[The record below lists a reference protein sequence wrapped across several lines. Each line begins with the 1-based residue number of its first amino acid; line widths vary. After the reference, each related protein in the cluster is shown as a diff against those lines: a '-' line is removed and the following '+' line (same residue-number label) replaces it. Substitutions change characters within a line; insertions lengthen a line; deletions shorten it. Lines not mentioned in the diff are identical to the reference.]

1 MIPIFKAGD
10 PLSAGK
16 FNALGDSIRHLS
28 ENVSTAGEMMVPQH
42 FDALPL
48 PEMDFAVLYRKD
60 DAGAWGWCCHQGRV
74 IVKGKEYVV
83 GEKEWTLIAGD
94 TYTGEIKLVV
104 TLDDAGEFSSGVV
117 QEGTATE
124 GSGTSLEFSLAT
136 IGEELVWHHAGGPVY
151 IIRPD
156 EIVIKAGKG
165 IQAEE
170 AEEDGANGNK
180 IKTWN
185 ISALIEDAKEPS
197 SGECSLIYEEEDS
210 GGPGGDTGG
219 NGGNGGGQGGN
230 EPGENKGKPYK
241 LKLLGCT
248 DGSITFKDEKGML
261 SLSAQKVEPGDGLE
275 WKKDKDQD
283 GNDIDTQILQI
294 RIDSTAVDSPKP
306 GKWPVKLSVSP
317 KGLAGELDLT
327 VDTKVHELGGGAS
340 VALSNATAG
349 VLSLEVTLGA
359 SAEELSFRVPLR
371 KNGKYVVLDYIA
383 EPHNLPDGTTI
394 ALHDRNGQ
402 LDLEVDTS
410 NTTGGGDGALISDS
424 WTALACDSDHALRL
438 HRDENGKIYIQQGR
452 WITTSKIY
460 SPIN

>member
-42 FDALPL
+42 FDALPQ
-48 PEMDFAVLYRKD
+48 PEMDFSVLYRKD

-83 GEKEWTLIAGD
+83 GEKEWTLIADD
-94 TYTGEIKLVV
+94 TYTGGIKLVV

-117 QEGTATE
+117 QEGTAAE

-136 IGEELVWHHAGGPVY
+136 IGDELVWQHAGGPVY

-170 AEEDGANGNK
+170 EEEENGENGNK
-180 IKTWN
+180 IKTWK

-197 SGECSLIYEEEDS
+197 SADCSLIYKEKED
-210 GGPGGDTGG
+210 GGDADGD
-219 NGGNGGGQGGN
+219 
-230 EPGENKGKPYK
+230 PYK
-241 LKLLGCT
+241 LKLLCSS
-248 DGSITFKDEKGML
+248 DGSVNIEDKEGKL

-275 WKKDKDQD
+275 WKKGQDQD

-294 RIDSTAVDSPKP
+294 KIDSTAVDSKTPGEN
-306 GKWPVKLSVSP
+306 GKWPLDLSVSP
-317 KGLAGELDLT
+317 EGLAGELDLT
-327 VDTKVHELGGGAS
+327 VDTSVHDLGGGAKVGLS
-340 VALSNATAG
+340 TEAGALSII
-349 VLSLEVTLGA
+349 VTPGGE
-359 SAEELSFRVPLR
+359 AEELSFRAPLR
-371 KNGKYVVLDYIA
+371 KNGKYVVLDYESSWSDAVNGVKAGLFIRNNKLAVELYA
-383 EPHNLPDGTTI
+383 ETAPDGS
-394 ALHDRNGQ
+394 D
-402 LDLEVDTS
+402 S
-410 NTTGGGDGALISDS
+410 LISDS
-424 WTALACDSDHALRL
+424 WTVLFCDSDHAIRL
-438 HRDENGKIYIQQGR
+438 HRDENGKIYIQQGE
-452 WITTSKIY
+452 WIVTSKIY
-460 SPIN
+460 APIN

>member
-42 FDALPL
+42 FDGLPQ
-48 PEMDFAVLYRKD
+48 PEMDFSVLYRKD

-94 TYTGEIKLVV
+94 TYTGGIKLVV
-104 TLDDAGEFSSGVV
+104 TLDDTGEFSSGVV
-117 QEGTATE
+117 QEGTAAE

-136 IGEELVWHHAGGPVY
+136 IGEELVWQHAGGPVY

-170 AEEDGANGNK
+170 EEEDGENGNK
-180 IKTWN
+180 IKTWK

-197 SGECSLIYEEEDS
+197 SADCSLIYKEKED
-210 GGPGGDTGG
+210 GGDADGD
-219 NGGNGGGQGGN
+219 
-230 EPGENKGKPYK
+230 PYK
-241 LKLLGCT
+241 LKLLCSS
-248 DGSITFKDEKGML
+248 DGSVNIEDKEGKL

-275 WKKDKDQD
+275 WKKGQDQD

-294 RIDSTAVDSPKP
+294 KIDSTAVDSKTPGEN
-306 GKWPVKLSVSP
+306 GKWPLDLSVSP
-317 KGLAGELDLT
+317 EGLAGELDLT
-327 VDTKVHELGGGAS
+327 VDTSVHDLGGGAKVGLS
-340 VALSNATAG
+340 TEAGALS
-349 VLSLEVTLGA
+349 LIVTPGGA
-359 SAEELSFRVPLR
+359 AEELSFRAPLR
-371 KNGKYVVLDYIA
+371 KNGKYVVLDYESSWSDAVNGVKAGLFIRNNKLAVELYA
-383 EPHNLPDGTTI
+383 EPAPDGS
-394 ALHDRNGQ
+394 DN
-402 LDLEVDTS
+402 
-410 NTTGGGDGALISDS
+410 LISDS
-424 WTALACDSDHALRL
+424 WTVLFCDSDHAIRL
-438 HRDENGKIYIQQGR
+438 HRDENGKIYIQQGE
-452 WITTSKIY
+452 WIVTSKIY
-460 SPIN
+460 APIN

>member
-136 IGEELVWHHAGGPVY
+136 IGEELIWRHAGGPVY

-170 AEEDGANGNK
+170 DEEDGANGNK
-180 IKTWN
+180 IKTWK

-197 SGECSLIYEEEDS
+197 SADCSLIYEEKED
-210 GGPGGDTGG
+210 GG
-219 NGGNGGGQGGN
+219 NADGD
-230 EPGENKGKPYK
+230 PYR
-241 LKLLGCT
+241 LKLLCSS
-248 DGSITFKDEKGML
+248 DGSVNIEDKEGKL

-294 RIDSTAVDSPKP
+294 RIDSTAVDSKTPGEN
-306 GKWPVKLSVSP
+306 GKWPLSLSVSP
-317 KGLAGELDLT
+317 EGLAGELDLT
-327 VDTKVHELGGGAS
+327 VDTSVHDLGGGAKVGLS
-340 VALSNATAG
+340 TAAGALS
-349 VLSLEVTLGA
+349 LIVTPGGD
-359 SAEELSFRVPLR
+359 AEELSFRPPLR
-371 KNGKYVVLDYIA
+371 KNGKYVVLDYESSWSDAVNGVKAGLFIRNNKLAVELYA
-383 EPHNLPDGTTI
+383 ETEPDGS
-394 ALHDRNGQ
+394 D
-402 LDLEVDTS
+402 S
-410 NTTGGGDGALISDS
+410 LISDS
-424 WTALACDSDHALRL
+424 WTALVCDSDHAIRL
-438 HRDENGKIYIQQGR
+438 HRDENGKIYIQQGE
-452 WITTSKIY
+452 WIVTSKIY

>member
-74 IVKGKEYVV
+74 IVKGKENVV

-136 IGEELVWHHAGGPVY
+136 IGEELIWRHAGGPVY

-170 AEEDGANGNK
+170 DEENGANGNK
-180 IKTWN
+180 IKTWK

-197 SGECSLIYEEEDS
+197 SADCSLIYEEKED
-210 GGPGGDTGG
+210 GG
-219 NGGNGGGQGGN
+219 NADGD
-230 EPGENKGKPYK
+230 PYK
-241 LKLLGCT
+241 LKLLCSS
-248 DGSITFKDEKGML
+248 DGSVNIEDKEGKL

-294 RIDSTAVDSPKP
+294 RIDSTAVDSKTPGEN
-306 GKWPVKLSVSP
+306 GKWPLSLSVSP
-317 KGLAGELDLT
+317 EGLAGELDLT
-327 VDTKVHELGGGAS
+327 VDTSVHDLGGGAKVGLS
-340 VALSNATAG
+340 TAAGALS
-349 VLSLEVTLGA
+349 LIVTPGDA
-359 SAEELSFRVPLR
+359 AEELDFRTPLR
-371 KNGKYVVLDYIA
+371 RNGEYVVLDYVKD
-383 EPHNLPDGTTI
+383 PHTLPDGTTI
-394 ALHDRNGQ
+394 ALGLSGTQ
-402 LDLEVDTS
+402 LDLVVDTS

-424 WTALACDSDHALRL
+424 WTALACDTDHALRL
-438 HRDENGKIYIQQGR
+438 HRDKDGKIYIQQGQ

>member
-42 FDALPL
+42 FDALPQ
-48 PEMDFAVLYRKD
+48 PEMDFSVLYRKD

-94 TYTGEIKLVV
+94 TYTGGIKLVV

-117 QEGTATE
+117 QEGTAAE

-136 IGEELVWHHAGGPVY
+136 IGEELVWQHAGGPVY

-170 AEEDGANGNK
+170 EEENGENGNK
-180 IKTWN
+180 IKTWK

-197 SGECSLIYEEEDS
+197 SADCSLIYKEKED
-210 GGPGGDTGG
+210 GGDADGD
-219 NGGNGGGQGGN
+219 
-230 EPGENKGKPYK
+230 PYK
-241 LKLLGCT
+241 LKLLCSS
-248 DGSITFKDEKGML
+248 DGSVNIEDKEGKL

-275 WKKDKDQD
+275 WKKGQDQD

-294 RIDSTAVDSPKP
+294 KIDSTAVDSKTP
-306 GKWPVKLSVSP
+306 GENGRWPLALSVSP
-317 KGLAGELDLT
+317 EGLAGELDLT
-327 VDTKVHELGGGAS
+327 VDTSVHDLGGGAKVGLS
-340 VALSNATAG
+340 TEAGALS
-349 VLSLEVTLGA
+349 LIVTPGGD
-359 SAEELSFRVPLR
+359 AEELSFRTPLR
-371 KNGKYVVLDYIA
+371 KNGKYVVLDYESSWSDAVNGVKAGLFIRNNKLAVELYA
-383 EPHNLPDGTTI
+383 ETAPDGS
-394 ALHDRNGQ
+394 D
-402 LDLEVDTS
+402 S
-410 NTTGGGDGALISDS
+410 LISDS
-424 WTALACDSDHALRL
+424 WTVLFCDSDHAIRL
-438 HRDENGKIYIQQGR
+438 HRDENGKIYIQQWE
-452 WITTSKIY
+452 WIVTSKIY
-460 SPIN
+460 APIN

>member
-42 FDALPL
+42 FDALPQ
-48 PEMDFAVLYRKD
+48 PEMDFSVLYRKD

-94 TYTGEIKLVV
+94 TYTGGIKLVV

-117 QEGTATE
+117 QEGTAAE

-136 IGEELVWHHAGGPVY
+136 IGEELVWQHAGGPVY

-165 IQAEE
+165 IQTEE
-170 AEEDGANGNK
+170 EEENGENGNK
-180 IKTWN
+180 IKTWK

-197 SGECSLIYEEEDS
+197 SADCSLIYKEKED
-210 GGPGGDTGG
+210 GGDADGD
-219 NGGNGGGQGGN
+219 
-230 EPGENKGKPYK
+230 PYK
-241 LKLLGCT
+241 LKLLCSS
-248 DGSITFKDEKGML
+248 DGSVNIEDKEGKL

-275 WKKDKDQD
+275 WKKGQDQD

-294 RIDSTAVDSPKP
+294 KIDSTAVDSKTPGEN
-306 GKWPVKLSVSP
+306 GKWPLALSVSP
-317 KGLAGELDLT
+317 EGLAGELDLT
-327 VDTKVHELGGGAS
+327 VDTSVHDLGGGAKVGLS
-340 VALSNATAG
+340 TEAGALS
-349 VLSLEVTLGA
+349 LIVTPGGA
-359 SAEELSFRVPLR
+359 AEELSFRAPLR
-371 KNGKYVVLDYIA
+371 KNGKYVVLDYESSWSDAVNGVKAGLFIRNNKLAVELYA
-383 EPHNLPDGTTI
+383 ETAPDGS
-394 ALHDRNGQ
+394 D
-402 LDLEVDTS
+402 S
-410 NTTGGGDGALISDS
+410 LISDS
-424 WTALACDSDHALRL
+424 WTVLFCDSDHAIRL
-438 HRDENGKIYIQQGR
+438 HRDENGKIYIQQGE
-452 WITTSKIY
+452 WIVTSKIY
-460 SPIN
+460 APIN

>member
-60 DAGAWGWCCHQGRV
+60 DAGAWGWCYHQGRV

-124 GSGTSLEFSLAT
+124 GSGTSLEFSLAA
-136 IGEELVWHHAGGPVY
+136 IGEELIWRHAGGPVY

-170 AEEDGANGNK
+170 DEEAGANGNK
-180 IKTWN
+180 IKTWK

-197 SGECSLIYEEEDS
+197 SADCSLIYEEKED
-210 GGPGGDTGG
+210 GG
-219 NGGNGGGQGGN
+219 NADGD
-230 EPGENKGKPYK
+230 PYK
-241 LKLLGCT
+241 LKLLCSS
-248 DGSITFKDEKGML
+248 DGSVNIEDKEGKL

-294 RIDSTAVDSPKP
+294 RIDSTAVDSKTPGEN
-306 GKWPVKLSVSP
+306 GKWPLSLSVSP
-317 KGLAGELDLT
+317 EGLAGELDLT
-327 VDTKVHELGGGAS
+327 VDTSVHDLGGGAKVGLS
-340 VALSNATAG
+340 TAAGALS
-349 VLSLEVTLGA
+349 LIVTPGDA
-359 SAEELSFRVPLR
+359 AEELDFRTPLR
-371 KNGKYVVLDYIA
+371 RNGKYVVLDYVKD
-383 EPHNLPDGTTI
+383 PHTLPDGTTI
-394 ALHDRNGQ
+394 ALGLSGTQ
-402 LDLEVDTS
+402 LDLVVDTS

-424 WTALACDSDHALRL
+424 WTALVCDSNHAIRL
-438 HRDENGKIYIQQGR
+438 HRDKNGKIYIQQGV
-452 WITTSKIY
+452 WITSNIY
-460 SPIN
+460 EPIN

>member
-94 TYTGEIKLVV
+94 TYTGGIKLVV

-124 GSGTSLEFSLAT
+124 GSGTSLEFSLAN
-136 IGEELVWHHAGGPVY
+136 IGDELVWQHAGGPVY

-170 AEEDGANGNK
+170 EEEDGENGNK
-180 IKTWN
+180 IKTWK
-185 ISALIEDAKEPS
+185 ISALIEDAKES
-197 SGECSLIYEEEDS
+197 SSADCSLIYEEKED
-210 GGPGGDTGG
+210 GG
-219 NGGNGGGQGGN
+219 NTDGD
-230 EPGENKGKPYK
+230 PYK
-241 LKLLGCT
+241 LKLLCSS
-248 DGSITFKDEKGML
+248 DGSVNIEDKEGKL

-283 GNDIDTQILQI
+283 GNDIDTQILQVK
-294 RIDSTAVDSPKP
+294 IDSTEADSPKP
-306 GKWPVKLSVSP
+306 GKWPVNLSVSP
-317 KGLAGELDLT
+317 EGLKGELDLT
-327 VDTKVHELGGGAS
+327 VDTSVHDLGGGAS
-340 VALSNATAG
+340 VGLSNATAG
-349 VLSLEVTLGA
+349 VLSLVVTPGGD
-359 SAEELSFRVPLR
+359 AEELSFRTPLR
-371 KNGKYVVLDYIA
+371 KNGKYVVLDYVK
-383 EPHNLPDGTTI
+383 EPHTLPDGTTI
-394 ALHDRNGQ
+394 ALYDRNGQ

-410 NTTGGGDGALISDS
+410 KTNGGGGGAMISDS
-424 WTALACDSDHALRL
+424 WTALACDTDHALRL
-438 HRDENGKIYIQQGR
+438 HRDENGKIYIQQGE
-452 WITTSKIY
+452 WIVTSKIY

>member
-94 TYTGEIKLVV
+94 TYTGGIKLVV

-117 QEGTATE
+117 QEGTAAE
-124 GSGTSLEFSLAT
+124 GSGTSLEFSLAN
-136 IGEELVWHHAGGPVY
+136 IGDELVWQHAGGPVY

-170 AEEDGANGNK
+170 EEEDGENGNK
-180 IKTWN
+180 IKTWK

-197 SGECSLIYEEEDS
+197 SAACSLIYEEKED
-210 GGPGGDTGG
+210 GG
-219 NGGNGGGQGGN
+219 NADGD
-230 EPGENKGKPYK
+230 PYR
-241 LKLLGCT
+241 LKLLCSS
-248 DGSITFKDEKGML
+248 DGSVNIEDKEGKL

-294 RIDSTAVDSPKP
+294 RIDSTAVDSKTPGKN
-306 GKWPVKLSVSP
+306 GKWPLSLSVSP
-317 KGLAGELDLT
+317 AGLAGELDLT
-327 VDTKVHELGGGAS
+327 VDTSVHDLGGGVKVGLSTAAG
-340 VALSNATAG
+340 ALS
-349 VLSLEVTLGA
+349 LIVTPGGD
-359 SAEELSFRVPLR
+359 AEELSFRTPLR
-371 KNGKYVVLDYIA
+371 KNGKYVVLDYESSWSDAVNGVKAGLFIRNNKLAVELSA
-383 EPHNLPDGTTI
+383 ETEPEGSD
-394 ALHDRNGQ
+394 
-402 LDLEVDTS
+402 S
-410 NTTGGGDGALISDS
+410 LISDS
-424 WTALACDSDHALRL
+424 WTALVCDSDHAIRL
-438 HRDENGKIYIQQGR
+438 HRDENGKIYIQQGE
-452 WITTSKIY
+452 WIVTSKIY

>member
-94 TYTGEIKLVV
+94 AYTGGIKLVV

-117 QEGTATE
+117 QEGTAAE
-124 GSGTSLEFSLAT
+124 GSGTSLEFSLAN
-136 IGEELVWHHAGGPVY
+136 IGDELVWQHAGGPVY

-170 AEEDGANGNK
+170 EEEDGENGNK
-180 IKTWN
+180 IKTWK

-197 SGECSLIYEEEDS
+197 SAACSLIYEEKED
-210 GGPGGDTGG
+210 GGNSEGNQGGDQ
-219 NGGNGGGQGGN
+219 GGQ
-230 EPGENKGKPYK
+230 GENKGEPYK
-241 LKLLGCT
+241 LKLLCSS
-248 DGSITFKDEKGML
+248 DGSVNIEDKEGKL

-294 RIDSTAVDSPKP
+294 RIDSTAVDSKTPGEN
-306 GKWPVKLSVSP
+306 GKWPLSLSVSP
-317 KGLAGELDLT
+317 EGLAGELDLT
-327 VDTKVHELGGGAS
+327 VDTSVHDLGGGAKVGLS
-340 VALSNATAG
+340 TEAGALS
-349 VLSLEVTLGA
+349 LIVTPGGD
-359 SAEELSFRVPLR
+359 AEELSFRTPLR
-371 KNGKYVVLDYIA
+371 KNGKYVVLDYVKD
-383 EPHNLPDGTTI
+383 PHTLPDGTTI
-394 ALHDRNGQ
+394 ALGLSGTQ
-402 LDLEVDTS
+402 LDLVVDTS

-424 WTALACDSDHALRL
+424 WTVLACDSNHAIRL
-438 HRDENGKIYIQQGR
+438 HRDKNGKIYIQQGV
-452 WITTSKIY
+452 WITSNIY
-460 SPIN
+460 EPIN

>member
-94 TYTGEIKLVV
+94 AYTGEIKLVV

-117 QEGTATE
+117 QEGTAAE
-124 GSGTSLEFSLAT
+124 GSGTSLEFSLAN
-136 IGEELVWHHAGGPVY
+136 IGDELVWQHAGGPVY

-170 AEEDGANGNK
+170 EEEDGENGNK
-180 IKTWN
+180 IKTWK

-197 SGECSLIYEEEDS
+197 SADCSLIYEEKED
-210 GGPGGDTGG
+210 GGNSEGNQGGDQ
-219 NGGNGGGQGGN
+219 GGQ
-230 EPGENKGKPYK
+230 GENKGEPYK
-241 LKLLGCT
+241 LKLLCSS
-248 DGSITFKDEKGML
+248 DGSVNIEDKEGKL

-294 RIDSTAVDSPKP
+294 RIDSTAVDSKTPGKN
-306 GKWPVKLSVSP
+306 GKWPLSLSVSP
-317 KGLAGELDLT
+317 EGLAGELDLT
-327 VDTKVHELGGGAS
+327 VDTSVHDLGGGAKVGLS
-340 VALSNATAG
+340 TEAGALS
-349 VLSLEVTLGA
+349 LIVTPGGD
-359 SAEELSFRVPLR
+359 AEELSFRTPLR
-371 KNGKYVVLDYIA
+371 KNGKYVVLDYVKD
-383 EPHNLPDGTTI
+383 PHTLPDGTTI
-394 ALHDRNGQ
+394 ALGLSGTQ
-402 LDLEVDTS
+402 LDLVVDTS

-424 WTALACDSDHALRL
+424 WTALACDSNHAIRL
-438 HRDENGKIYIQQGR
+438 NRDKNGKIYIQQGV
-452 WITTSKIY
+452 WITSNIY
-460 SPIN
+460 EPIN

>member
-42 FDALPL
+42 FDALPQ
-48 PEMDFAVLYRKD
+48 PEMDFSVLYRKD

-94 TYTGEIKLVV
+94 TYTGGIKLVV

-117 QEGTATE
+117 QEGTAAE

-136 IGEELVWHHAGGPVY
+136 IGEELVWQHAGGPVY

-170 AEEDGANGNK
+170 EEENGENGNK
-180 IKTWN
+180 IKTWK

-197 SGECSLIYEEEDS
+197 SADCSLIYKEKED
-210 GGPGGDTGG
+210 GGDADGD
-219 NGGNGGGQGGN
+219 
-230 EPGENKGKPYK
+230 PYK
-241 LKLLGCT
+241 LKLLCSS
-248 DGSITFKDEKGML
+248 DGSVNIEDKEGKL

-275 WKKDKDQD
+275 WKKGQDQD

-294 RIDSTAVDSPKP
+294 KIDSTAVESKTPGEN
-306 GKWPVKLSVSP
+306 GKWPLDLSVSP
-317 KGLAGELDLT
+317 EGLAGELDLT
-327 VDTKVHELGGGAS
+327 VDTSVHDLGGGAKVGLS
-340 VALSNATAG
+340 TEAGALS
-349 VLSLEVTLGA
+349 LIVTPGGA
-359 SAEELSFRVPLR
+359 AEELSFRAPLL
-371 KNGKYVVLDYIA
+371 KNGKYVVLDYESSWSDAVNGVKAGLFIRNNKLAVELYA
-383 EPHNLPDGTTI
+383 ETAPDGS
-394 ALHDRNGQ
+394 D
-402 LDLEVDTS
+402 S
-410 NTTGGGDGALISDS
+410 LISDS
-424 WTALACDSDHALRL
+424 WTVLFCDSDHAIRL
-438 HRDENGKIYIQQGR
+438 HRDENGKIYIQQGE
-452 WITTSKIY
+452 WIVTSKIY
-460 SPIN
+460 APIN

>member
-136 IGEELVWHHAGGPVY
+136 IGEELIWRHAGGPVY

-170 AEEDGANGNK
+170 DEEDGENGNK
-180 IKTWN
+180 IKTWK

-197 SGECSLIYEEEDS
+197 NGDCSLIYEEKED
-210 GGPGGDTGG
+210 GG
-219 NGGNGGGQGGN
+219 NSEGNQGGN
-230 EPGENKGKPYK
+230 QGGQGENKGEPYK
-241 LKLLGCT
+241 LKLLCSS
-248 DGSITFKDEKGML
+248 DGSVNIKDEEGKL

-275 WKKDKDQD
+275 WKKDKDQN

-294 RIDSTAVDSPKP
+294 RIDSTEADSPKP
-306 GKWPVKLSVSP
+306 GEWPVKLSVSP
-317 KGLAGELDLT
+317 EGLKGELDLT
-327 VDTKVHELGGGAS
+327 VDTSVHDLGGGAS
-340 VALSNATAG
+340 VGLSNATAG
-349 VLSLEVTLGA
+349 VLSLVVTPGGD
-359 SAEELSFRVPLR
+359 AEELSFRAPLR
-371 KNGKYVVLDYIA
+371 KNGKYVVLDYVK
-383 EPHNLPDGTTI
+383 EPHTLPDGTTI
-394 ALHDRNGQ
+394 ALGLLGTQ
-402 LDLEVDTS
+402 LDLVVDTS
-410 NTTGGGDGALISDS
+410 NTTGGGDGAMISDS
-424 WTALACDSDHALRL
+424 WTALACDTDHALRL
-438 HRDENGKIYIQQGR
+438 HRDENGQIYIQQGQ
-452 WITTSKIY
+452 WITTSQIY

>member
-42 FDALPL
+42 FDALPQ
-48 PEMDFAVLYRKD
+48 PEMDFSVLYRKD

-94 TYTGEIKLVV
+94 TYTGGIKLVV

-117 QEGTATE
+117 QEGTAAE

-136 IGEELVWHHAGGPVY
+136 IGDELVWQHAGGPVY

-170 AEEDGANGNK
+170 EEEDVENGNK
-180 IKTWN
+180 IKTWK

-197 SGECSLIYEEEDS
+197 SADCSLIYKEKED
-210 GGPGGDTGG
+210 GGDADGD
-219 NGGNGGGQGGN
+219 
-230 EPGENKGKPYK
+230 PYK
-241 LKLLGCT
+241 LKLLCSS
-248 DGSITFKDEKGML
+248 DGSVNIEDKEGKL

-275 WKKDKDQD
+275 WKKGQDQD

-294 RIDSTAVDSPKP
+294 KIDSTAVDSKTP
-306 GKWPVKLSVSP
+306 GENGRWPLALSVSP
-317 KGLAGELDLT
+317 EGLAGELDLT
-327 VDTKVHELGGGAS
+327 VDTSVHDLGGGAKVGLS
-340 VALSNATAG
+340 TEAGALS
-349 VLSLEVTLGA
+349 LIVTPGGD
-359 SAEELSFRVPLR
+359 AEELSFRTPLR
-371 KNGKYVVLDYIA
+371 KNGKYVVLDYESSWSDAVNGVKAGLFIRNNKLAVELYA
-383 EPHNLPDGTTI
+383 ETAPEGSD
-394 ALHDRNGQ
+394 
-402 LDLEVDTS
+402 S
-410 NTTGGGDGALISDS
+410 LISDS
-424 WTALACDSDHALRL
+424 WTVLFCDSDHAIRL
-438 HRDENGKIYIQQGR
+438 HRDENGKIYIQQGE
-452 WITTSKIY
+452 WIVTSKIY
-460 SPIN
+460 APIN

>member
-136 IGEELVWHHAGGPVY
+136 IGEELIWRHAGGPVY

-170 AEEDGANGNK
+170 DEEDGANGNK
-180 IKTWN
+180 IKTWK

-197 SGECSLIYEEEDS
+197 SADCSLIYEEKED
-210 GGPGGDTGG
+210 GG
-219 NGGNGGGQGGN
+219 NADGD
-230 EPGENKGKPYK
+230 PYK
-241 LKLLGCT
+241 LKLLCSS
-248 DGSITFKDEKGML
+248 DGSVNIEDKEGKL

-294 RIDSTAVDSPKP
+294 RIDSTAVDSKTPGEN
-306 GKWPVKLSVSP
+306 GKWPLSLSVSP
-317 KGLAGELDLT
+317 EGLAGELDLT
-327 VDTKVHELGGGAS
+327 VDTSVHDLGGGAKVGLS
-340 VALSNATAG
+340 TEAGALS
-349 VLSLEVTLGA
+349 LIVTPGGD
-359 SAEELSFRVPLR
+359 AEELSFRTPLR
-371 KNGKYVVLDYIA
+371 KNGKYVVLDYESSWSDAVNGVKAGLFIRNNKLAVELYA
-383 EPHNLPDGTTI
+383 ETEPDGS
-394 ALHDRNGQ
+394 D
-402 LDLEVDTS
+402 S
-410 NTTGGGDGALISDS
+410 LISDS
-424 WTALACDSDHALRL
+424 WTALVCDSDHAIRL
-438 HRDENGKIYIQQGR
+438 HRDENGKIYIQQGE
-452 WITTSKIY
+452 WIVTSKIY

>member
-136 IGEELVWHHAGGPVY
+136 IGEELIWRHAGGPVY

-170 AEEDGANGNK
+170 DEEDGANGNK
-180 IKTWN
+180 IKTWK

-197 SGECSLIYEEEDS
+197 SADCSLIYEEKED
-210 GGPGGDTGG
+210 GG
-219 NGGNGGGQGGN
+219 NADGD
-230 EPGENKGKPYK
+230 PYK
-241 LKLLGCT
+241 LKLLCSS
-248 DGSITFKDEKGML
+248 DGSVNIKDEEGKL

-275 WKKDKDQD
+275 WKKDKDQN

-294 RIDSTAVDSPKP
+294 RIDSTAVDSKTPGEN
-306 GKWPVKLSVSP
+306 GKWPLSLSVSP
-317 KGLAGELDLT
+317 EGLAGELDLT
-327 VDTKVHELGGGAS
+327 VDTSVHDLGGGAKVGLS
-340 VALSNATAG
+340 TAAGALI
-349 VLSLEVTLGA
+349 VTPGGD
-359 SAEELSFRVPLR
+359 AEELSFRTPLR
-371 KNGKYVVLDYIA
+371 KNGKYVVLDYESSWSDAVNGVKAGLFIRNNKLAVELYA
-383 EPHNLPDGTTI
+383 ETEPDGS
-394 ALHDRNGQ
+394 D
-402 LDLEVDTS
+402 S
-410 NTTGGGDGALISDS
+410 LISDS
-424 WTALACDSDHALRL
+424 WTALVCDSDHAIRL
-438 HRDENGKIYIQQGR
+438 HRDENGKIYIQQGE
-452 WITTSKIY
+452 WIVTSKIY

>member
-94 TYTGEIKLVV
+94 TYTGGIKLVV

-124 GSGTSLEFSLAT
+124 GSGTSLEFSLAN
-136 IGEELVWHHAGGPVY
+136 IGDELVWQHAGGPVY

-170 AEEDGANGNK
+170 EEEDGENGNK
-180 IKTWN
+180 IKTWK

-197 SGECSLIYEEEDS
+197 SADCSLIYEEKED
-210 GGPGGDTGG
+210 GG
-219 NGGNGGGQGGN
+219 NADGD
-230 EPGENKGKPYK
+230 PYK
-241 LKLLGCT
+241 LKLLCSS
-248 DGSITFKDEKGML
+248 DGSVNIKDEEGKL

-275 WKKDKDQD
+275 WKKDKDQN

-294 RIDSTAVDSPKP
+294 RIDSTAVDSKTPGEN
-306 GKWPVKLSVSP
+306 GKWPLSLSVSP
-317 KGLAGELDLT
+317 EGLAGELDLT
-327 VDTKVHELGGGAS
+327 VDTSVHDLGGGAKVGLS
-340 VALSNATAG
+340 TAAGALS
-349 VLSLEVTLGA
+349 LIVTPGGD
-359 SAEELSFRVPLR
+359 AEELSFRTPLR
-371 KNGKYVVLDYIA
+371 KNGKYVVLDYESSWSDAVNGVKAGLFIRNNKLAVELYA
-383 EPHNLPDGTTI
+383 ETEPDGS
-394 ALHDRNGQ
+394 D
-402 LDLEVDTS
+402 S
-410 NTTGGGDGALISDS
+410 LISDS
-424 WTALACDSDHALRL
+424 WTALVCDSDHAIRL
-438 HRDENGKIYIQQGR
+438 HRDENGKIYIQQGE
-452 WITTSKIY
+452 WIVTSKIY
-460 SPIN
+460 APIN

>member
-74 IVKGKEYVV
+74 IVKGKENVV

-136 IGEELVWHHAGGPVY
+136 IGEELIWRHAGGPVY

-170 AEEDGANGNK
+170 DEEDGANGNK
-180 IKTWN
+180 IKTWK

-197 SGECSLIYEEEDS
+197 SADCSLIYEEKED
-210 GGPGGDTGG
+210 GG
-219 NGGNGGGQGGN
+219 NTDGD
-230 EPGENKGKPYK
+230 PYK
-241 LKLLGCT
+241 LKLLCSS
-248 DGSITFKDEKGML
+248 DGSVNIKDEEGKL

-294 RIDSTAVDSPKP
+294 RIDSTAVDSKTPGEN
-306 GKWPVKLSVSP
+306 GKWPLSLSVSP
-317 KGLAGELDLT
+317 EGLAGELDLT
-327 VDTKVHELGGGAS
+327 VDTSVHDLGGGAKVGLS
-340 VALSNATAG
+340 TAAGALS
-349 VLSLEVTLGA
+349 LIVTPGGD
-359 SAEELSFRVPLR
+359 AEELSFRTPLR
-371 KNGKYVVLDYIA
+371 KNGKYVVLDYESSWSDAVNGVKAGLFIRNNKLAVELYA
-383 EPHNLPDGTTI
+383 ETEPDGS
-394 ALHDRNGQ
+394 D
-402 LDLEVDTS
+402 S
-410 NTTGGGDGALISDS
+410 LISDS
-424 WTALACDSDHALRL
+424 WTALVCDSDHAIRL
-438 HRDENGKIYIQQGR
+438 HRDENGKIYIQQGE
-452 WITTSKIY
+452 WIVTSKIY

>member
-74 IVKGKEYVV
+74 IVKGKENVV

-136 IGEELVWHHAGGPVY
+136 IGEELIWRHAGGPVY

-170 AEEDGANGNK
+170 DEEDGANGNK
-180 IKTWN
+180 IKTWK

-197 SGECSLIYEEEDS
+197 SADCSLIYEEKED
-210 GGPGGDTGG
+210 GG
-219 NGGNGGGQGGN
+219 NADGD
-230 EPGENKGKPYK
+230 PYK
-241 LKLLGCT
+241 LKLLCSS
-248 DGSITFKDEKGML
+248 DGSVNIEDKEGKL

-294 RIDSTAVDSPKP
+294 RIDSTAVDSKTPGEN
-306 GKWPVKLSVSP
+306 GKWPLSLSVSP
-317 KGLAGELDLT
+317 EGLAGELDLT
-327 VDTKVHELGGGAS
+327 VDTSVHDLGGGAKVGLS
-340 VALSNATAG
+340 TAAGALS
-349 VLSLEVTLGA
+349 LIVTPGDA
-359 SAEELSFRVPLR
+359 AEELDFRTPLR
-371 KNGKYVVLDYIA
+371 RNGKYVVLDYVKD
-383 EPHNLPDGTTI
+383 PHTLPDGTTI
-394 ALHDRNGQ
+394 ALGLSGTQ
-402 LDLEVDTS
+402 LDLVVDTS

-424 WTALACDSDHALRL
+424 WTALVCDSNHAIRL
-438 HRDENGKIYIQQGR
+438 HRDKNGKIYIQQGV
-452 WITTSKIY
+452 WITSNIY
-460 SPIN
+460 EPIN

>member
-104 TLDDAGEFSSGVV
+104 TLDDAGEFSSGMV

-124 GSGTSLEFSLAT
+124 GSGTCLEFSLAA
-136 IGEELVWHHAGGPVY
+136 IGEELIWRHAGGPVY

-170 AEEDGANGNK
+170 DEEAGANGNK
-180 IKTWN
+180 IKTWK

-197 SGECSLIYEEEDS
+197 SADCSLIYEEKED
-210 GGPGGDTGG
+210 GG
-219 NGGNGGGQGGN
+219 NADGA
-230 EPGENKGKPYK
+230 PYK
-241 LKLLGCT
+241 LKLLCSS
-248 DGSITFKDEKGML
+248 DGSVNIEDKEGKL

-294 RIDSTAVDSPKP
+294 RIDSTAVDSKTPGEN
-306 GKWPVKLSVSP
+306 GKWPLSLSVSP
-317 KGLAGELDLT
+317 EGLAGELDLT
-327 VDTKVHELGGGAS
+327 VDTSVHDLGGGAKVGLS
-340 VALSNATAG
+340 TAAGALS
-349 VLSLEVTLGA
+349 LIVTPGDA
-359 SAEELSFRVPLR
+359 AEELDFRTPLR
-371 KNGKYVVLDYIA
+371 RNGKYVVLDYVKD
-383 EPHNLPDGTTI
+383 PHTLPDGTTI
-394 ALHDRNGQ
+394 ALGLSGTQ
-402 LDLEVDTS
+402 LDLVVDTS

-424 WTALACDSDHALRL
+424 WTALVCDSNHAIRL
-438 HRDENGKIYIQQGR
+438 HRDKNGKIYIQQGV
-452 WITTSKIY
+452 WITSNIY
-460 SPIN
+460 EPIN

>member
-42 FDALPL
+42 FDALPQ
-48 PEMDFAVLYRKD
+48 PEMDFSVLYRKD

-94 TYTGEIKLVV
+94 TYTGGIKLVV

-117 QEGTATE
+117 QEGTAAE

-136 IGEELVWHHAGGPVY
+136 IGEELVWQHAGGPVY

-170 AEEDGANGNK
+170 EEENGENGNK
-180 IKTWN
+180 IKTWK

-197 SGECSLIYEEEDS
+197 SADCSLIYKEKED
-210 GGPGGDTGG
+210 GGDADGD
-219 NGGNGGGQGGN
+219 
-230 EPGENKGKPYK
+230 PYK
-241 LKLLGCT
+241 LKLLCSS
-248 DGSITFKDEKGML
+248 DGSVNIEDKEGKL

-275 WKKDKDQD
+275 WKKGQDQD

-294 RIDSTAVDSPKP
+294 KIDSTAVESQTPGGN
-306 GKWPVKLSVSP
+306 GKWPLALSVSP
-317 KGLAGELDLT
+317 EGLAGELDLT
-327 VDTKVHELGGGAS
+327 VDTSVHDLGGGAKVGLS
-340 VALSNATAG
+340 TEAGALS
-349 VLSLEVTLGA
+349 LIVTPGGT
-359 SAEELSFRVPLR
+359 AEELSFRTPLR
-371 KNGKYVVLDYIA
+371 KNGKYVVLDYVK
-383 EPHNLPDGTTI
+383 EPHTLPDGTTI
-394 ALHDRNGQ
+394 ALGLSGTQ
-402 LDLEVDTS
+402 LDLVVNTS

-424 WTALACDSDHALRL
+424 WTALICDSNHAIRL
-438 HRDENGKIYIQQGR
+438 HRDKNGKIYIQQGV
-452 WITTSKIY
+452 WITSNIY
-460 SPIN
+460 EPIN

>member
-42 FDALPL
+42 FDALPQ
-48 PEMDFAVLYRKD
+48 PEMDFSVLYRKD

-94 TYTGEIKLVV
+94 TYTGGIKLVV

-117 QEGTATE
+117 QEGTAAE

-136 IGEELVWHHAGGPVY
+136 IGEELVWQHAGGPVY

-170 AEEDGANGNK
+170 EEENGENGNK
-180 IKTWN
+180 IKTWK

-197 SGECSLIYEEEDS
+197 SADCSLIYKEKED
-210 GGPGGDTGG
+210 GGDADGD
-219 NGGNGGGQGGN
+219 
-230 EPGENKGKPYK
+230 PYK
-241 LKLLGCT
+241 LKLLCSS
-248 DGSITFKDEKGML
+248 DGSVNIEDKEGKL

-275 WKKDKDQD
+275 WKKGQDQD

-294 RIDSTAVDSPKP
+294 KIDSTAVESKTPGEN
-306 GKWPVKLSVSP
+306 GKWPLALSVSP
-317 KGLAGELDLT
+317 EGLAGELDLT
-327 VDTKVHELGGGAS
+327 VDTSVHDLGGGAS
-340 VALSNATAG
+340 VGLSNATAG
-349 VLSLEVTLGA
+349 VLSLVVTPGGD
-359 SAEELSFRVPLR
+359 AEELSFRAPLR
-371 KNGKYVVLDYIA
+371 KNGKYVVLDYVK
-383 EPHNLPDGTTI
+383 EPHTLPDGTTI
-394 ALHDRNGQ
+394 ALGLLGTQ
-402 LDLEVDTS
+402 LDLVVDTS
-410 NTTGGGDGALISDS
+410 NTTGGGDGAMISDS
-424 WTALACDSDHALRL
+424 WTALACDTDHALRL
-438 HRDENGKIYIQQGR
+438 HRDENGKIYIQQGE
-452 WITTSKIY
+452 WIVTSKIY

>member
-94 TYTGEIKLVV
+94 TYTGGIKLVV

-117 QEGTATE
+117 QEGTAAE
-124 GSGTSLEFSLAT
+124 GSGTSLEFSLAN
-136 IGEELVWHHAGGPVY
+136 IGDELVWQHAGGPVY

-170 AEEDGANGNK
+170 DEEDGANGNK
-180 IKTWN
+180 IKTWK

-197 SGECSLIYEEEDS
+197 SADCSLIYEEKED
-210 GGPGGDTGG
+210 GG
-219 NGGNGGGQGGN
+219 NADGD
-230 EPGENKGKPYK
+230 PYK
-241 LKLLGCT
+241 LKLLCSS
-248 DGSITFKDEKGML
+248 DGSVNIEDKEGKL

-294 RIDSTAVDSPKP
+294 RIDSTAVDSKTPGEN
-306 GKWPVKLSVSP
+306 GKWPLSLSVSP
-317 KGLAGELDLT
+317 EGLAGELDLT
-327 VDTKVHELGGGAS
+327 VDTSVHDLGGGAKVGLS
-340 VALSNATAG
+340 TAAGALS
-349 VLSLEVTLGA
+349 LIVTPGGD
-359 SAEELSFRVPLR
+359 AEELSFRAPLR
-371 KNGKYVVLDYIA
+371 KNGKYVVLDYESSWSDAVNGVKAGLFIRNNKLAVELYA
-383 EPHNLPDGTTI
+383 ETEPDGS
-394 ALHDRNGQ
+394 D
-402 LDLEVDTS
+402 S
-410 NTTGGGDGALISDS
+410 LISDS
-424 WTALACDSDHALRL
+424 WTALVCDSDHAIRL
-438 HRDENGKIYIQQGR
+438 HRDENGKIYIQQGE
-452 WITTSKIY
+452 WIVTSKIY

>member
-94 TYTGEIKLVV
+94 TYTGGIKLVV

-124 GSGTSLEFSLAT
+124 GSGTSLEFSLAN
-136 IGEELVWHHAGGPVY
+136 IGDELVWQHAGGPVY

-170 AEEDGANGNK
+170 DEEDGANGNK
-180 IKTWN
+180 IKTWK

-197 SGECSLIYEEEDS
+197 SADCSLIYEEKED
-210 GGPGGDTGG
+210 GG
-219 NGGNGGGQGGN
+219 NADGD
-230 EPGENKGKPYK
+230 PYK
-241 LKLLGCT
+241 LKLLCSS
-248 DGSITFKDEKGML
+248 DGSVNIKDEEGKL

-275 WKKDKDQD
+275 WKKDKDQN

-294 RIDSTAVDSPKP
+294 RIDSTAVDSKTPGEN
-306 GKWPVKLSVSP
+306 GKWPLSLSVSP
-317 KGLAGELDLT
+317 EGLAGELDLT
-327 VDTKVHELGGGAS
+327 VDTSVHDLGGGAKVGLS
-340 VALSNATAG
+340 TAAGALS
-349 VLSLEVTLGA
+349 LIVTPGGD
-359 SAEELSFRVPLR
+359 AEELSFRTPLR
-371 KNGKYVVLDYIA
+371 KNGKYVVLDYESSWSDAVNGVKAGLFIRNNKLAVELYA
-383 EPHNLPDGTTI
+383 ETEPEGSD
-394 ALHDRNGQ
+394 
-402 LDLEVDTS
+402 S
-410 NTTGGGDGALISDS
+410 LISDS
-424 WTALACDSDHALRL
+424 WTALVCDSDHAIRL
-438 HRDENGKIYIQQGR
+438 HRDENGKIYIQQGE
-452 WITTSKIY
+452 WIVTSKIY

>member
-136 IGEELVWHHAGGPVY
+136 IGEELIWRHAGGPVY

-170 AEEDGANGNK
+170 EEEEDGENGNK
-180 IKTWN
+180 IKTWK

-197 SGECSLIYEEEDS
+197 NGDCSLIYEEKED
-210 GGPGGDTGG
+210 GG
-219 NGGNGGGQGGN
+219 NSEGNQGGQ
-230 EPGENKGKPYK
+230 GENKGEPYK
-241 LKLLGCT
+241 LKLLCSS
-248 DGSITFKDEKGML
+248 DGSVNIKDEEGKL

-275 WKKDKDQD
+275 WKKEKDQD
-283 GNDIDTQILQI
+283 GNDIDTQILQVK
-294 RIDSTAVDSPKP
+294 IDSTEADSPKP
-306 GKWPVKLSVSP
+306 GKWPVNLSVSP
-317 KGLAGELDLT
+317 EGLKGELDLT
-327 VDTKVHELGGGAS
+327 VDTSVHDLGGGAS
-340 VALSNATAG
+340 VGLSNATAG
-349 VLSLEVTLGA
+349 VLSLVVTPGGD
-359 SAEELSFRVPLR
+359 AEELSFRAPLR
-371 KNGKYVVLDYIA
+371 KNGKYVVLDYVK
-383 EPHNLPDGTTI
+383 EPHTLPDGTTI
-394 ALHDRNGQ
+394 ALGLLGTQ
-402 LDLEVDTS
+402 LDLVVDTS
-410 NTTGGGDGALISDS
+410 NTTGGGDGAMISDS
-424 WTALACDSDHALRL
+424 WTALACDTDHALRL
-438 HRDENGKIYIQQGR
+438 HRDENGQIYIQQGQ
-452 WITTSKIY
+452 WITTSQIY

>member
-136 IGEELVWHHAGGPVY
+136 IGEELIWRHAGGPVY

-170 AEEDGANGNK
+170 DEEDGANGNK
-180 IKTWN
+180 IKTWK

-197 SGECSLIYEEEDS
+197 SADCSLIYEEKED
-210 GGPGGDTGG
+210 GG
-219 NGGNGGGQGGN
+219 NADGD
-230 EPGENKGKPYK
+230 PYK
-241 LKLLGCT
+241 LKLLCSS
-248 DGSITFKDEKGML
+248 DGSVNIKDEEGKL

-275 WKKDKDQD
+275 WKKDKDQN

-294 RIDSTAVDSPKP
+294 RIDSTAVDSKTPGEN
-306 GKWPVKLSVSP
+306 GKWPLSLSVSP
-317 KGLAGELDLT
+317 EGLAGELDLT
-327 VDTKVHELGGGAS
+327 VDTSVHDLGGGAKVGLS
-340 VALSNATAG
+340 TAAGALS
-349 VLSLEVTLGA
+349 LIVTPGGD
-359 SAEELSFRVPLR
+359 AEELSFRTPLR
-371 KNGKYVVLDYIA
+371 KNGKYVVLDYESSWSDAVNGVKAGLFIRNNKLAVELYA
-383 EPHNLPDGTTI
+383 ETEPDGS
-394 ALHDRNGQ
+394 D
-402 LDLEVDTS
+402 S
-410 NTTGGGDGALISDS
+410 LISDS
-424 WTALACDSDHALRL
+424 WTALVCDSDHAIRL
-438 HRDENGKIYIQQGR
+438 HRDENGKIYIQQGE
-452 WITTSKIY
+452 WIVTSKIY

>member
-42 FDALPL
+42 FDALPQ
-48 PEMDFAVLYRKD
+48 PEMDFSVLYRKD

-94 TYTGEIKLVV
+94 TYTGGIKLVV

-117 QEGTATE
+117 QEGTAAE

-136 IGEELVWHHAGGPVY
+136 IGEELVWQHAGGPVY

-170 AEEDGANGNK
+170 EEEDGENGNK
-180 IKTWN
+180 IKTWK

-197 SGECSLIYEEEDS
+197 SADCSLIYKEKED
-210 GGPGGDTGG
+210 GGDADGD
-219 NGGNGGGQGGN
+219 
-230 EPGENKGKPYK
+230 PYK
-241 LKLLGCT
+241 LKLLCSS
-248 DGSITFKDEKGML
+248 DGSVNIEDKEGKL

-275 WKKDKDQD
+275 WKKGQDQD

-294 RIDSTAVDSPKP
+294 KIDSTAVDSKTPGEN
-306 GKWPVKLSVSP
+306 GKWPLDLSVSP
-317 KGLAGELDLT
+317 EGLAGELDLT
-327 VDTKVHELGGGAS
+327 VDTSVHDLGGGAKVGLS
-340 VALSNATAG
+340 TEAGALS
-349 VLSLEVTLGA
+349 LIVTPGGE
-359 SAEELSFRVPLR
+359 AEELSFRAPLR
-371 KNGKYVVLDYIA
+371 KNGKYVVLDYESSWSDAVNGVKAGLFIRNNKLAVELYA
-383 EPHNLPDGTTI
+383 ETAPDGS
-394 ALHDRNGQ
+394 D
-402 LDLEVDTS
+402 S
-410 NTTGGGDGALISDS
+410 LISDS
-424 WTALACDSDHALRL
+424 WTVLFCDSDHAIRL
-438 HRDENGKIYIQQGR
+438 HRDENGKIYIQQGE
-452 WITTSKIY
+452 WIVTSKIY
-460 SPIN
+460 APIN

>member
-94 TYTGEIKLVV
+94 TYTGGIKLVV

-124 GSGTSLEFSLAT
+124 GSGTSLEFSLAN
-136 IGEELVWHHAGGPVY
+136 IGDELVWQHAGGPVY

-170 AEEDGANGNK
+170 EEEDGENGNK
-180 IKTWN
+180 IKTWK
-185 ISALIEDAKEPS
+185 ISALIEDAKES
-197 SGECSLIYEEEDS
+197 SSADCSLIYEEKED
-210 GGPGGDTGG
+210 GG
-219 NGGNGGGQGGN
+219 NTDGD
-230 EPGENKGKPYK
+230 PYK
-241 LKLLGCT
+241 LKLLCSS
-248 DGSITFKDEKGML
+248 DGSVNIEDKEGKL

-294 RIDSTAVDSPKP
+294 RIDSTAVDSKTPGEN
-306 GKWPVKLSVSP
+306 GKWPLSLSVSP
-317 KGLAGELDLT
+317 EGLAGELDLT
-327 VDTKVHELGGGAS
+327 VDTSVHDLGGGAKVELS
-340 VALSNATAG
+340 TEAGALS
-349 VLSLEVTLGA
+349 LIVTPGGD
-359 SAEELSFRVPLR
+359 AEELSFRTPLR
-371 KNGKYVVLDYIA
+371 KNGKYVVLDYESSWSDAVNGMKAGLFIRNNKLAVALYA
-383 EPHNLPDGTTI
+383 ETEPDGS
-394 ALHDRNGQ
+394 D
-402 LDLEVDTS
+402 S
-410 NTTGGGDGALISDS
+410 LISDS
-424 WTALACDSDHALRL
+424 WTALVCDSDHAIRL
-438 HRDENGKIYIQQGR
+438 HRDENGKIYIQQGE
-452 WITTSKIY
+452 WIVTSKIY

>member
-42 FDALPL
+42 FDALPQ
-48 PEMDFAVLYRKD
+48 PEMDFSVLYRKD

-94 TYTGEIKLVV
+94 TYTGGIKLVV

-117 QEGTATE
+117 QEGTAAE

-136 IGEELVWHHAGGPVY
+136 IGEELVWQHAGGPVY

-170 AEEDGANGNK
+170 EEENGENGNK
-180 IKTWN
+180 IKTWK

-197 SGECSLIYEEEDS
+197 NADCSLIYKEKED
-210 GGPGGDTGG
+210 GGDADGD
-219 NGGNGGGQGGN
+219 
-230 EPGENKGKPYK
+230 PYK
-241 LKLLGCT
+241 LKLLCSS
-248 DGSITFKDEKGML
+248 DGSVNIEDKEGKL

-275 WKKDKDQD
+275 WKKGQDQD

-294 RIDSTAVDSPKP
+294 KIDSTAVDSKTPGEN
-306 GKWPVKLSVSP
+306 GKWPLALSVSP
-317 KGLAGELDLT
+317 EGLAGELDLT
-327 VDTKVHELGGGAS
+327 VDTSVHDLGGGAKVGLS
-340 VALSNATAG
+340 TEAGALS
-349 VLSLEVTLGA
+349 LIVTPGGA
-359 SAEELSFRVPLR
+359 AEELSFRAPLR
-371 KNGKYVVLDYIA
+371 KNGKYVVLDYESSWSDAVNGVKAGLFIRNNKLAVELYA
-383 EPHNLPDGTTI
+383 ETAPDGS
-394 ALHDRNGQ
+394 D
-402 LDLEVDTS
+402 S
-410 NTTGGGDGALISDS
+410 LISDS
-424 WTALACDSDHALRL
+424 WTVLFCDSDHAIRL
-438 HRDENGKIYIQQGR
+438 HRDENGKIYIQQGE
-452 WITTSKIY
+452 WIVTSKIY
-460 SPIN
+460 APIN

>member
-42 FDALPL
+42 FDALPQ

-94 TYTGEIKLVV
+94 TYTGGIKLVV

-117 QEGTATE
+117 QEGTAAE

-136 IGEELVWHHAGGPVY
+136 IGEELVWQHAGGPVY

-170 AEEDGANGNK
+170 EEENGENGNK
-180 IKTWN
+180 IKTWK

-197 SGECSLIYEEEDS
+197 SADCSLIYKEKED
-210 GGPGGDTGG
+210 GGDADGD
-219 NGGNGGGQGGN
+219 
-230 EPGENKGKPYK
+230 PYK
-241 LKLLGCT
+241 LKLLCSS
-248 DGSITFKDEKGML
+248 DGSVNIEDKEGKL

-275 WKKDKDQD
+275 WKKGQDQD

-294 RIDSTAVDSPKP
+294 KIDSTAVESKTPGEN
-306 GKWPVKLSVSP
+306 GKWPLDLSVSP

-327 VDTKVHELGGGAS
+327 VDTSVHDLGGGAKVGLS
-340 VALSNATAG
+340 TEAGALS
-349 VLSLEVTLGA
+349 LIVTPGGA
-359 SAEELSFRVPLR
+359 AEELSFRAPLR
-371 KNGKYVVLDYIA
+371 KNGKYVVLDYESSWSDAVNGVKAGLFIRNNKLAVELYA
-383 EPHNLPDGTTI
+383 ETAPDGS
-394 ALHDRNGQ
+394 D
-402 LDLEVDTS
+402 S
-410 NTTGGGDGALISDS
+410 LISDS
-424 WTALACDSDHALRL
+424 WTVLFCDSDHAIRL
-438 HRDENGKIYIQQGR
+438 HRDENGKIYIQQGE
-452 WITTSKIY
+452 WIVTSKIY
-460 SPIN
+460 APIN

>member
-136 IGEELVWHHAGGPVY
+136 IGEELIWRHAGGPVY

-170 AEEDGANGNK
+170 DEEDGANGNK
-180 IKTWN
+180 IKTWK

-197 SGECSLIYEEEDS
+197 SADCSLIYEEKED
-210 GGPGGDTGG
+210 GG
-219 NGGNGGGQGGN
+219 NADGD
-230 EPGENKGKPYK
+230 PYK
-241 LKLLGCT
+241 LKLLCSS
-248 DGSITFKDEKGML
+248 DGSVNIEDKEGKL

-294 RIDSTAVDSPKP
+294 RIDSTAVDSKTPGEN
-306 GKWPVKLSVSP
+306 GKWPLSLSVTP
-317 KGLAGELDLT
+317 AGLAGELDLT
-327 VDTKVHELGGGAS
+327 VDTSVHDLGGGAKVGLS
-340 VALSNATAG
+340 TAAGALS
-349 VLSLEVTLGA
+349 LIVTPGDA
-359 SAEELSFRVPLR
+359 AEELSFRTPLR
-371 KNGKYVVLDYIA
+371 KNGKYVVLDYVKD
-383 EPHNLPDGTTI
+383 PHTLPDGTTI
-394 ALHDRNGQ
+394 ALGLSGTQ
-402 LDLEVDTS
+402 LDLVVDTS

-424 WTALACDSDHALRL
+424 WTALACDSNHAIRL
-438 HRDENGKIYIQQGR
+438 HRDKNGKIYIQQGV
-452 WITTSKIY
+452 WITSNIY
-460 SPIN
+460 EPIN

>member
-42 FDALPL
+42 FDALPQ
-48 PEMDFAVLYRKD
+48 PEMDFSVLYRKD

-94 TYTGEIKLVV
+94 TYTGGIKLVV

-117 QEGTATE
+117 QEGTAAE

-136 IGEELVWHHAGGPVY
+136 IGEELVWQHAGGPVY

-170 AEEDGANGNK
+170 EEVIGENGNK
-180 IKTWN
+180 IKTWK

-197 SGECSLIYEEEDS
+197 SADCSLIYKEKED
-210 GGPGGDTGG
+210 GGDADGD
-219 NGGNGGGQGGN
+219 
-230 EPGENKGKPYK
+230 PYK
-241 LKLLGCT
+241 LKLLCSS
-248 DGSITFKDEKGML
+248 DGSVNIEDKEGKL

-275 WKKDKDQD
+275 WKKGQDQD

-294 RIDSTAVDSPKP
+294 KIDSTAVESKTPGEN
-306 GKWPVKLSVSP
+306 GKWPLALSVSP
-317 KGLAGELDLT
+317 EGLAGELDLT
-327 VDTKVHELGGGAS
+327 VDTSVHDLGGGAKVGLS
-340 VALSNATAG
+340 TEAGALS
-349 VLSLEVTLGA
+349 LIVTPGGT
-359 SAEELSFRVPLR
+359 AEELSFRTPLR
-371 KNGKYVVLDYIA
+371 KNGKYVVLDYVK
-383 EPHNLPDGTTI
+383 EPHTLPDGTTI
-394 ALHDRNGQ
+394 ALGLSGTQ
-402 LDLEVDTS
+402 LDLVVNTS

-424 WTALACDSDHALRL
+424 WTALICDSNHAIRL
-438 HRDENGKIYIQQGR
+438 HRDKNGKIYIQQGV
-452 WITTSKIY
+452 WITSNIY
-460 SPIN
+460 EPIN

>member
-42 FDALPL
+42 FDALPQ
-48 PEMDFAVLYRKD
+48 PEMDFSVLYRKD

-94 TYTGEIKLVV
+94 TYTGGIKLVV

-117 QEGTATE
+117 QEGTAAE

-136 IGEELVWHHAGGPVY
+136 IGEELVWQHAGGPVY

-170 AEEDGANGNK
+170 EEENGENGNK
-180 IKTWN
+180 IKTWK

-197 SGECSLIYEEEDS
+197 SADCSLIYKEKED
-210 GGPGGDTGG
+210 GGDADGD
-219 NGGNGGGQGGN
+219 
-230 EPGENKGKPYK
+230 PYK
-241 LKLLGCT
+241 LKLLCSS
-248 DGSITFKDEKGML
+248 DGSVNIEDKEGKL

-275 WKKDKDQD
+275 WKKGQDQD

-294 RIDSTAVDSPKP
+294 KIDSTAVESKTPGEN
-306 GKWPVKLSVSP
+306 GKWPLDLSVSP
-317 KGLAGELDLT
+317 EGLAGELDLT
-327 VDTKVHELGGGAS
+327 VDTSVHDLGGGAKVGLS
-340 VALSNATAG
+340 TEAGALS
-349 VLSLEVTLGA
+349 LIVTPGGA
-359 SAEELSFRVPLR
+359 AEELSFRAPLR
-371 KNGKYVVLDYIA
+371 KNGKYVVLDYESSWSDAVNGVKAGLFIRNNKLAVELYA
-383 EPHNLPDGTTI
+383 ETAPDGS
-394 ALHDRNGQ
+394 D
-402 LDLEVDTS
+402 S
-410 NTTGGGDGALISDS
+410 LISDS
-424 WTALACDSDHALRL
+424 WTVLFCDSDHAIRL
-438 HRDENGKIYIQQGR
+438 HRDENGKIYIQQGE
-452 WITTSKIY
+452 WIVTSKIY
-460 SPIN
+460 APIN

>member
-42 FDALPL
+42 FDALPQ
-48 PEMDFAVLYRKD
+48 PEMDFSVLYRKD

-83 GEKEWTLIAGD
+83 GEKEWTLIADD
-94 TYTGEIKLVV
+94 TYTGGIKLVV

-117 QEGTATE
+117 QEGTAAE

-136 IGEELVWHHAGGPVY
+136 IGEELVWQHAGGPVY

-170 AEEDGANGNK
+170 EEENGENGNK
-180 IKTWN
+180 IKTWK

-197 SGECSLIYEEEDS
+197 SADCSLIYKEKED
-210 GGPGGDTGG
+210 GGDADGD
-219 NGGNGGGQGGN
+219 
-230 EPGENKGKPYK
+230 PYK
-241 LKLLGCT
+241 LKLLCSS
-248 DGSITFKDEKGML
+248 DGSVNIEDKEGKL

-275 WKKDKDQD
+275 WKKGQDQD

-294 RIDSTAVDSPKP
+294 KIDSTAVESKTPGEN
-306 GKWPVKLSVSP
+306 GKWPLDLSVSP

-327 VDTKVHELGGGAS
+327 VDTSVHDLGGGAKVGLS
-340 VALSNATAG
+340 TEAGALS
-349 VLSLEVTLGA
+349 LIVTPGGA
-359 SAEELSFRVPLR
+359 AEELSFRAPLR
-371 KNGKYVVLDYIA
+371 KNGKYVVLDYESSWSDAVNGVKAGLFIRNNKLAVELYA
-383 EPHNLPDGTTI
+383 ETAP
-394 ALHDRNGQ
+394 NGS
-402 LDLEVDTS
+402 DS
-410 NTTGGGDGALISDS
+410 LISDS
-424 WTALACDSDHALRL
+424 WTVLFCDSDHAIRL
-438 HRDENGKIYIQQGR
+438 HRDENGKIYIQQGE
-452 WITTSKIY
+452 WIVTSKIY

>member
-94 TYTGEIKLVV
+94 TYTGGIKLVV

-124 GSGTSLEFSLAT
+124 GSGTSLEFSLAN
-136 IGEELVWHHAGGPVY
+136 IGDELVWQHAGGPVY

-170 AEEDGANGNK
+170 DEEDGANGNK
-180 IKTWN
+180 IKTWK

-197 SGECSLIYEEEDS
+197 SADCSLIYEEKED
-210 GGPGGDTGG
+210 GG
-219 NGGNGGGQGGN
+219 NADGD
-230 EPGENKGKPYK
+230 PYK
-241 LKLLGCT
+241 LKLLCSS
-248 DGSITFKDEKGML
+248 DGSVNIKDEEGKL

-275 WKKDKDQD
+275 WKKDKDQN

-294 RIDSTAVDSPKP
+294 RIDSTAVDSKTPGEN
-306 GKWPVKLSVSP
+306 GKWPLSLSVSP
-317 KGLAGELDLT
+317 EGLAGELDLT
-327 VDTKVHELGGGAS
+327 VDTSVHDLGGGAKVGLS
-340 VALSNATAG
+340 TAAGALS
-349 VLSLEVTLGA
+349 LIVTPGGD
-359 SAEELSFRVPLR
+359 AEELSFRTPLR
-371 KNGKYVVLDYIA
+371 KNGKYVVLDYESSWSDAVNGVKAGLFIRNNKLAVELYA
-383 EPHNLPDGTTI
+383 ETEPDGS
-394 ALHDRNGQ
+394 D
-402 LDLEVDTS
+402 S
-410 NTTGGGDGALISDS
+410 LISDS
-424 WTALACDSDHALRL
+424 WTALVCDSDHAIRL
-438 HRDENGKIYIQQGR
+438 HRDENGKIYIQQGE
-452 WITTSKIY
+452 WIVTSKIY

>member
-42 FDALPL
+42 FDALPQ
-48 PEMDFAVLYRKD
+48 PEMDFSVLYRKD

-94 TYTGEIKLVV
+94 TYTGGIKLVV

-117 QEGTATE
+117 QEGTAAE

-136 IGEELVWHHAGGPVY
+136 IGDELVWQHAGGPVY

-170 AEEDGANGNK
+170 EEEDGENGNK
-180 IKTWN
+180 IKTWK

-197 SGECSLIYEEEDS
+197 SADCSLIYKEKED
-210 GGPGGDTGG
+210 GGDADGD
-219 NGGNGGGQGGN
+219 
-230 EPGENKGKPYK
+230 PYK
-241 LKLLGCT
+241 LKLLCSS
-248 DGSITFKDEKGML
+248 DGSVNIEDKEGKL

-275 WKKDKDQD
+275 WKKGQDQD

-294 RIDSTAVDSPKP
+294 KIDSTAVDSKTPGEN
-306 GKWPVKLSVSP
+306 GKWPLALSVSP
-317 KGLAGELDLT
+317 EGLSGELDLT
-327 VDTKVHELGGGAS
+327 VDTSVHDLGGGAKVGLS
-340 VALSNATAG
+340 TEAGALS
-349 VLSLEVTLGA
+349 LIVTPGSA
-359 SAEELSFRVPLR
+359 AEELSFRAPLR
-371 KNGKYVVLDYIA
+371 KNGKYVVLDYESSWSDAVNGVKAGLFIRNNKLAVELSA
-383 EPHNLPDGTTI
+383 ETEPDGS
-394 ALHDRNGQ
+394 DN
-402 LDLEVDTS
+402 
-410 NTTGGGDGALISDS
+410 LISDS
-424 WTALACDSDHALRL
+424 WTVLFCDSDHAIRL
-438 HRDENGKIYIQQGR
+438 HRDENGKIYIQQGE
-452 WITTSKIY
+452 WIVTSKIY
-460 SPIN
+460 APIN

>member
-136 IGEELVWHHAGGPVY
+136 IGEELIWRHAGGPVY

-170 AEEDGANGNK
+170 EEENGENGNK
-180 IKTWN
+180 IKTWK

-197 SGECSLIYEEEDS
+197 SADCSLIYKEKED
-210 GGPGGDTGG
+210 GGDADGD
-219 NGGNGGGQGGN
+219 
-230 EPGENKGKPYK
+230 PYK
-241 LKLLGCT
+241 LKLLCSS
-248 DGSITFKDEKGML
+248 DGSVNIEDKEGKL

-275 WKKDKDQD
+275 WKKDKDQN
-283 GNDIDTQILQI
+283 GNDIDTQILQVK
-294 RIDSTAVDSPKP
+294 IDSTEADSPKP
-306 GKWPVKLSVSP
+306 GKWPVNLSVSP
-317 KGLAGELDLT
+317 EGLKGELDLT
-327 VDTKVHELGGGAS
+327 VDTSVH
-340 VALSNATAG
+340 
-349 VLSLEVTLGA
+349 
-359 SAEELSFRVPLR
+359 
-371 KNGKYVVLDYIA
+371 D
-383 EPHNLPDGTTI
+383 
-394 ALHDRNGQ
+394 
-402 LDLEVDTS
+402 
-410 NTTGGGDGALISDS
+410 
-424 WTALACDSDHALRL
+424 
-438 HRDENGKIYIQQGR
+438 
-452 WITTSKIY
+452 
-460 SPIN
+460 

>member
-42 FDALPL
+42 FDALPQ
-48 PEMDFAVLYRKD
+48 PEMDFSVLYRKD

-83 GEKEWTLIAGD
+83 GEKEWTLIADD
-94 TYTGEIKLVV
+94 TYTGGIKLVV

-124 GSGTSLEFSLAT
+124 GSGTSLEFSLAN
-136 IGEELVWHHAGGPVY
+136 IGDELVWQHAGGPVY

-170 AEEDGANGNK
+170 DEEDGANGNK
-180 IKTWN
+180 IKTWK

-197 SGECSLIYEEEDS
+197 SADCSLIYEEKED
-210 GGPGGDTGG
+210 GG
-219 NGGNGGGQGGN
+219 NADGD
-230 EPGENKGKPYK
+230 PYK
-241 LKLLGCT
+241 LKLLCSS
-248 DGSITFKDEKGML
+248 DGSVNIKDEEGKL

-275 WKKDKDQD
+275 WKKDKDQN

-294 RIDSTAVDSPKP
+294 RIDSTAVDSKTPGEN
-306 GKWPVKLSVSP
+306 GKWPLSLSVSP
-317 KGLAGELDLT
+317 EGLAGELDLT
-327 VDTKVHELGGGAS
+327 VDTSVHDLGGGAKVGLS
-340 VALSNATAG
+340 TAAGALS
-349 VLSLEVTLGA
+349 LIVTPGGD
-359 SAEELSFRVPLR
+359 AEELSFRTPLR
-371 KNGKYVVLDYIA
+371 KNGKYVVLDYESSWSDAVNGVKAGLFIRNNKLAVELYA
-383 EPHNLPDGTTI
+383 ETEPDGS
-394 ALHDRNGQ
+394 D
-402 LDLEVDTS
+402 S
-410 NTTGGGDGALISDS
+410 LISDS
-424 WTALACDSDHALRL
+424 WTALVCDSDHAIRL
-438 HRDENGKIYIQQGR
+438 HRDENGKIYIQQGE
-452 WITTSKIY
+452 WIVTSKIY